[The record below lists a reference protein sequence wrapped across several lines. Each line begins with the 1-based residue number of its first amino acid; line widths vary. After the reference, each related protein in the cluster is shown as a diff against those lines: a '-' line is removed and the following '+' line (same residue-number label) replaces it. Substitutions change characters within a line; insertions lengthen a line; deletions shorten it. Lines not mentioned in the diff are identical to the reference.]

1 MWACKDGNHETFLAY
16 SDFSAAEVSF
26 PSLFAPS
33 YDLSKL
39 SGVHVKLAHL
49 LICQYIASLQAG
61 GHAKLIQ
68 IGNGYVG
75 KPLIPREAEMYR
87 LRPQKIAPFL
97 PEFKGKYTVVEKVEK
112 VSFVRISNARF
123 RASF

>member
-112 VSFVRISNARF
+112 VSFVRMII
-123 RASF
+123 

>member
-1 MWACKDGNHETFLAY
+1 MWACKDCNHETFLAY

-33 YDLSKL
+33 YDLSKM
-39 SGVHVKLAHL
+39 SGVRDKLAHL

-97 PEFKGKYTVVEKVEK
+97 PEFKGKYTVVENFEK
-112 VSFVRISNARF
+112 KSHLTTFF
-123 RASF
+123 